1 MGGVSCRFTRTFGVI
16 FSSLSLIVVGCASAV
31 IVMCLVVLVKEFWV
45 LGFVLIAMVL
55 WQIIFVCAM
64 GTAFESSCLW
74 FSEGLY
80 TMDWFLLAPKHRK
93 YWRMLIQMA
102 HRPHLVTLGSV
113 WTANLNMFMVV
124 RKEEWEE
131 EEREGNEKDS
141 IAGHATHVLYSDD
154 ALQDGRLREGA
165 GGPED

>member
-1 MGGVSCRFTRTFGVI
+1 MGRVSCRFTRKFGVI

-31 IVMCLVVLVKEFWV
+31 IVMCLVVLVKQFWV

-64 GTAFESSCLW
+64 GTAFESSCLQ

-124 RKEEWEE
+124 REQGWRR
-131 EEREGNEKDS
+131 REKV
-141 IAGHATHVLYSDD
+141 I
-154 ALQDGRLREGA
+154 RRI
-165 GGPED
+165 